1 MTTVTRGKEYRK
13 MSQATLRSLTDKD
26 LFFDLQAPPSTPK
39 PPKVAFEFQ
48 AGKKYL
54 IRNTGNPYTLNMSDH
69 IFVYQYKQGKHHFFK
84 HWLAGYTVT
93 FTDPQ
98 LIGKVIQ
105 EVKQ

>member
-1 MTTVTRGKEYRK
+1 MTTVTRGKKYRK

-26 LFFDLQAPPSTPK
+26 LFFDLQAPPSTLK

-48 AGKKYL
+48 TGKKYL
-54 IRNTGNPYTLNMSDH
+54 IHNTGNPNMLNFSDY
-69 IFVYQYKQGKHHFFK
+69 IFIYQCKQGKHHFFK

-93 FTDPQ
+93 FTDAQ
-98 LIGKVIQ
+98 LIGKFIQ